1 LDAITVEILRN
12 KIASLVEE
20 MHYHFYRSGYSTII
34 RESRDFSC
42 VILDHEGRLIVAPPM
57 FFHAPVYRH
66 LVSRIRAAYGCPT
79 PCQAAQSH
87 MGAALP
93 SAGLPGEVEIGALA
107 ARIAGE
113 AASPQ
118 APGGEFAVAERP
130 PHVPPPAS
138 RESEHRAA
146 FADASFLSVA
156 GEGIRDGD
164 VFVSNH
170 PYEGGLPHVSD
181 MAFVAPVFADGKIVA
196 FAGSIAH
203 KADLGGAVAGSTSAN
218 ATEMYQEGLLVPP
231 IKIRN
236 AGRPLPDIE
245 RLILANS
252 RQPALVRGDMNA
264 QIAVT
269 QMGAARV
276 KELCARFGADTLC
289 QAFAAILRASA
300 SGLRGAIAKLPS
312 GVTASAEGFLD
323 SDGVVMDRPIK
334 LAVTVTVENGVVSF
348 DFSASAPQA
357 AGPVN
362 LRPSMVEACVFYCLI
377 GLLDPKLAF
386 NDGMRDGVRLVF
398 APRTVVNAEPPAAVS
413 NYQMVNLKL
422 VDVILEALAKLHPAR
437 AVANAG
443 SSSAL
448 SIAWRQARPGQST
461 MQYEII
467 GSAYGGGSGYDGA
480 SATATHLSNLH
491 ITPIEILEAEFP
503 CRITRFDLVPDSGGA
518 GRWRGGLSMR
528 REYELLADATVI
540 RRFDKSRFPPQ
551 GLAAGGPGGRSRFV
565 VRLGAADEFEA
576 PASGRFE
583 LKAGERFLVQS
594 AGGGGYGNPR
604 LRDRSAID
612 RDMAEGYVSAAG
624 TAAGTAANRS
634 TRE

>member
-42 VILDHEGRLIVAPPM
+42 VILDREGRLIVAPPM

-66 LVSRIRAAYGCPT
+66 LISRICAVYGCPT
-79 PCQAAQSH
+79 RWEAKQSH
-87 MGAALP
+87 MGAALTSP
-93 SAGLPGEVEIGALA
+93 GLPGEAAIAAPA

-118 APGGEFAVAERP
+118 APTGEFAVAERP
-130 PHVPPPAS
+130 PHGSLPAS

-146 FADASFLSVA
+146 AANAAVLPVA
-156 GEGIRDGD
+156 GEEIRDGD

-218 ATEMYQEGLLVPP
+218 ATEMYQEGLLIPP
-231 IKIRN
+231 IKIRD

-276 KELCARFGADTLC
+276 KELSARFGAETLC
-289 QAFAAILRASA
+289 EAFAAILRASA
-300 SGLRGAIAKLPS
+300 SALRAAIAKVPP
-312 GVTASAEGFLD
+312 GVTASAQGFLD
-323 SDGVVMDRPIK
+323 SDGVVTDRPIK
-334 LAVTVTVENGVVSF
+334 LAVAVTVENGIMIF
-348 DFSASAPQA
+348 DFSASDPQA

-448 SIAWRQARPGQST
+448 SIAWRQGRPGQST

-467 GSAYGGGSGYDGA
+467 GSAYGGGTGYDGA

-503 CRITRFDLVPDSGGA
+503 CRITRFDLVADSGGA

-583 LKAGERFLVQS
+583 LNAGERFLVQS
-594 AGGGGYGNPR
+594 AGGGGYGDPR

-624 TAAGTAANRS
+624 TAANRS

>member
-1 LDAITVEILRN
+1 MDTNLNPVTVEILRN

-42 VILDHEGRLIVAPPM
+42 VILDREGRLIVAPPM

-66 LVSRIRAAYGCPT
+66 LVGRILAIYGGT
-79 PCQAAQSH
+79 A
-87 MGAALP
+87 
-93 SAGLPGEVEIGALA
+93 
-107 ARIAGE
+107 
-113 AASPQ
+113 
-118 APGGEFAVAERP
+118 
-130 PHVPPPAS
+130 
-138 RESEHRAA
+138 
-146 FADASFLSVA
+146 
-156 GEGIRDGD
+156 IRDGD

-181 MAFVAPVFADGKIVA
+181 MAFVAPVFGDGKIVA

-218 ATEMYQEGLLVPP
+218 ATEMYHEGLLIPP
-231 IKIRN
+231 VRIRD

-245 RLILANS
+245 RIILGNS
-252 RQPALVRGDMNA
+252 RQPALVRGDMSA

-269 QMGAARV
+269 EMGAARV
-276 KELCARFGADTLC
+276 KELCDRFGTATLGA
-289 QAFAAILRASA
+289 AFDAILSVAA
-300 SGLRGAIAKLPS
+300 HGLRAAIAKLPS
-312 GVTASAEGFLD
+312 GATATAEGFLD
-323 SDGVVMDRPIK
+323 SDGVAVERPIK
-334 LAVTVTVENGVVSF
+334 LAVRVAVENGIMAF
-348 DFSASAPQA
+348 DFSACDAQA
-357 AGPVN
+357 TGPVN

-377 GLLDPKLAF
+377 GCLAPRLAF
-386 NDGMRDGVRLVF
+386 NDGMRDVVRLAF

-422 VDVILEALAKLHPAR
+422 VDVILEALAKFHPAR
-437 AVANAG
+437 AIANSG

-448 SIAWRQARPGQST
+448 SVAWRQGRPGQST

-467 GSAYGGGSGYDGA
+467 GSAYGGGAGHDGA

-503 CRITRFDLVPDSGGA
+503 CRITRFDLVPDSGGG

-551 GLAAGGPGGRSRFV
+551 GLAGGSPGGRSRFV
-565 VRLGAADEFEA
+565 VRLGQADEFEA
-576 PASGRFE
+576 PASGRYE
-583 LKAGERFLVQS
+583 MRAGERFLVQS
-594 AGGGGYGNPR
+594 AGGGGYGEAHMR
-604 LRDRSAID
+604 ERAAVD
-612 RDMAEGYVSAAG
+612 RDIAEGYASMPPEAAIPG
-624 TAAGTAANRS
+624 DSGA
-634 TRE
+634 